1 MRSPYSRRSRGRWG
15 ANEKQ
20 EHPSLALHGTAQPQ
34 ERKSRLNQVE
44 GPSTSN
50 GKKKKKKRI
59 KTMQISRNEDHKEGG
74 SDDFETLPIIK
85 HAVEICA
92 AALGLDGV
100 G

>member
-1 MRSPYSRRSRGRWG
+1 MRNKSILP
-15 ANEKQ
+15 
-20 EHPSLALHGTAQPQ
+20 LLCVALHQ

-50 GKKKKKKRI
+50 GKKKKRI
-59 KTMQISRNEDHKEGG
+59 KNMQISRNEDHEEGG
-74 SDDFETLPIIK
+74 SADFETFPIIK